1 MSLHNQY
8 TNSCTTQ
15 YINLCANQYT
25 NEYNIFIN
33 ECGRDYTFIIN
44 EHLYSTNNIFIE
56 NSINNDNNL
65 KIKDKLLEIE
75 AIKLFKHL
83 QTS

>member
-1 MSLHNQY
+1 MSLYNQY

-15 YINLCANQYT
+15 YINFCANQYT
-25 NEYNIFIN
+25 NNYNIFIN
-33 ECGRDYTFIIN
+33 ECGRDYT
-44 EHLYSTNNIFIE
+44 FIE

-83 QTS
+83 KTS

>member
-44 EHLYSTNNIFIE
+44 EHLDSTNN
-56 NSINNDNNL
+56 NNL

>member
-15 YINLCANQYT
+15 YINLCANQY
-25 NEYNIFIN
+25 NILIN
-33 ECGRDYTFIIN
+33 ECGRDYTFLIN
-44 EHLYSTNNIFIE
+44 EHLDSTNNIF
-56 NSINNDNNL
+56 INNDNNL